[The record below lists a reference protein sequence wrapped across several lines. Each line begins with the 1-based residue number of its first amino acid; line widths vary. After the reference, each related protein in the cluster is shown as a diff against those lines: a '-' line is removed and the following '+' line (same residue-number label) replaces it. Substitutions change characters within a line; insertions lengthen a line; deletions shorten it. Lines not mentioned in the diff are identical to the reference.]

1 MSVDCSVSTTVACK
15 EVSPDPLASFRRHL
29 EESHGVLA
37 LGCGC
42 YMRVLPEAMA
52 SLPTQTLANELTES
66 VRCCHP
72 PVYH

>member
-1 MSVDCSVSTTVACK
+1 MSADCSDASAEVRK
-15 EVSPDPLASFRRHL
+15 ETKPDPLASFRRHL

-42 YMRVLPEAMA
+42 CVRVHPEAMLTL
-52 SLPTQTLANELTES
+52 STQAIADALTES

>member
-1 MSVDCSVSTTVACK
+1 MSADYSVASA
-15 EVSPDPLASFRRHL
+15 EVRTQQPDPLASFRRHL

-42 YMRVLPEAMA
+42 CVRVLPEAM
-52 SLPTQTLANELTES
+52 QTLSTQAIADALTES